1 MNLGIVFA
9 LIAVA
14 IAVGVVVAV
23 TRSNKPSP
31 KTPTGSGGAG
41 SADPVEADSAHA
53 LLREMLTRRTSWS
66 LQGTPADALAG
77 YDRLIARVLASA
89 PQLETL
95 GQSSVA
101 AIRPLVLGAEPNAAD
116 ISRREAA
123 LEELLILTSSP
134 MTTGSLGAFDES
146 RAWWER
152 VQALPPL
159 QRVPGEVNAWIPTV
173 RVGDYLEVVGE
184 LGEVTNVHRYA
195 ESYQGESWTWFEI
208 VMRKL
213 RDGQKTG
220 LDWEDDD
227 DIEMWRTV
235 VDTTLEDVGLSASRL
250 KEIYNQDEGV
260 ARWGNQTYEYSDGG
274 EATYFKDG
282 LEPGVRFMYLEF
294 EGSGGKSVTAEDW
307 GSEQRAFVAETVNR
321 NSVRLYRA

>member
-1 MNLGIVFA
+1 
-9 LIAVA
+9 
-14 IAVGVVVAV
+14 
-23 TRSNKPSP
+23 
-31 KTPTGSGGAG
+31 
-41 SADPVEADSAHA
+41 
-53 LLREMLTRRTSWS
+53 
-66 LQGTPADALAG
+66 
-77 YDRLIARVLASA
+77 
-89 PQLETL
+89 
-95 GQSSVA
+95 
-101 AIRPLVLGAEPNAAD
+101 
-116 ISRREAA
+116 
-123 LEELLILTSSP
+123 
-134 MTTGSLGAFDES
+134 
-146 RAWWER
+146 
-152 VQALPPL
+152 LPPL

-294 EGSGGKSVTAEDW
+294 EGRGGKSVTAEDW